1 MNNQFQNLTLIATAL
16 GLELTRTYA
25 PEFRDVSQAELLN
38 SEYIYHLDDEGYLR
52 DLDDLSEVAK
62 ALAKFVGKKEYTDV
76 NRGIYLHKEKG
87 ATSYV

>member
-16 GLELTRTYA
+16 GLELTRSYM
-25 PEFRDVSQAELLN
+25 DILN
-38 SEYIYHLDDEGYLR
+38 PSATTIYHLDDEGYIR

-62 ALAKFVGKKEYTDV
+62 ALAKFVGEKEYTDV

-87 ATSYV
+87 ATSYA

>member
-25 PEFRDVSQAELLN
+25 VGSDNLADFLN
-38 SEYIYHLDDEGYLR
+38 SEYIYHLDFDGYLR

-62 ALAKFVGKKEYTDV
+62 ALATFVGKKEYTDV